1 MKRGNGL
8 LKVNVE
14 KKDKWYLCIDLKSFY
29 ASVECVERGLD
40 PFKVNL
46 VVADPT
52 RGGGSV
58 CLAITPAMKA
68 LGVKNRCRVFQIPK
82 NIEYITAM
90 PQMKKYM
97 KVSAQIY
104 SVYLKYISP
113 DDIYVYSIDEC
124 FIDVTDYCRLYSK
137 TPREIAVMLMEAVYE
152 ETGICSAAGIGTN
165 MFLCKV
171 ALDITAKHSPDF
183 IGFLDEDEFRKTI
196 WNHRPITDIWNVGG
210 GTAARLEKFGIYD
223 LKGVSECPEDKLYKE
238 FGVNARHLIEH
249 SKGIEPCTI
258 KDIHEYKPKSTSI
271 SNGQVLFKDYDYEG
285 ALIIMKEMVYAQAL
299 ELVEKRLVTDSVS
312 LRICYSKD
320 VFGSTGGTRK
330 IGEFTNSC
338 KKLTD
343 FFEALYRETTAP
355 NLPIRRVNISLNNL
369 QDDSMTTI
377 TFFTDVEAEE
387 KERRLQE
394 AIVGLRHKYGKNTVL
409 KGISYTENATARDRN
424 RMIGGHNG
432 GE

>member
-1 MKRGNGL
+1 M
-8 LKVNVE
+8 LKENAE
-14 KKDKWYLCIDLKSFY
+14 NKWYLCIDLKSFY

-97 KVSAQIY
+97 KVSADIY
-104 SVYLKYISP
+104 SVYLKFISP

-124 FIDVTDYCRLYSK
+124 FLDVTDYCRLYSK
-137 TPREIAVMLMEAVYE
+137 TPREIAVMLMNAVYE
-152 ETGICSAAGIGTN
+152 KTGICSAAGIGTN

-183 IGFLDEDEFRKTI
+183 IGYLDEDEFKKTI
-196 WNHRPITDIWNVGG
+196 WTHRPITDVWNVGK

-223 LKGVSECPEDKLYKE
+223 LKGVSECPEAKLYKE
-238 FGVNARHLIEH
+238 FGVNAKHLIDH
-249 SKGIEPCTI
+249 SHGIEPCTI
-258 KDIHEYKPKSTSI
+258 KDIHEYKPKSTSL
-271 SNGQVLFKDYDYEG
+271 SNGQVLFKDYNYDD
-285 ALIIMKEMVYAQAL
+285 ALIILKEMVYSQSL

-320 VFGSTGGTRK
+320 VYGATGATRK

-338 KKLTD
+338 KKLTEY
-343 FFEALYRETTAP
+343 FEALYRETTVK
-355 NLPIRRVNISLNNL
+355 NLPIRRVNIGLNNL

-377 TFFTDVEAEE
+377 TFFTDVEAEK
-387 KERRLQE
+387 KERKLQE
-394 AIVGLRHKYGKNTVL
+394 AIVDLRNKYGKNTVL
-409 KGISYTENATARDRN
+409 KGISYTENATARARN
-424 RMIGGHNG
+424 KMVGGHNG

>member
-1 MKRGNGL
+1 M
-8 LKVNVE
+8 LKENAE
-14 KKDKWYLCIDLKSFY
+14 NKWYLCIDLKSFY

-82 NIEYITAM
+82 NIDYITAM
-90 PQMKKYM
+90 PQMRKYM
-97 KVSAQIY
+97 KVSADIY
-104 SVYLKYISP
+104 SVYLNYISP

-124 FIDVTDYCRLYSK
+124 FIDITDYCRLYSK
-137 TPREIAVMLMEAVYE
+137 TPREIAVMLMNAVYE
-152 ETGICSAAGIGTN
+152 KTGICSAAGIGTN

-183 IGFLDEDEFRKTI
+183 IGYLDEVEFRKTI
-196 WNHRPITDIWNVGG
+196 WTHRPITDIWNVGR

-238 FGVNARHLIEH
+238 FGVNAKYLIEH
-249 SKGIEPCTI
+249 SNGVEPCTI

-271 SNGQVLFKDYDYEG
+271 SNGQVLFKDYNYDD
-285 ALIIMKEMVYAQAL
+285 ALIILKEMIYSQSL

-320 VFGSTGGTRK
+320 IYPSTGGTRK

-343 FFEALYRETTAP
+343 FFEELYRETTVK
-355 NLPIRRVNISLNNL
+355 NLPIRRVNIGFNNL

-387 KERRLQE
+387 KERKLQE
-394 AIVGLRHKYGKNTVL
+394 AIVDLRNKYGKNTVL

-424 RMIGGHNG
+424 RMVGGHNG

>member
-1 MKRGNGL
+1 M
-8 LKVNVE
+8 LKM
-14 KKDKWYLCIDLKSFY
+14 KDKWYLCIDLKSFY

-52 RGGGSV
+52 RGNGSV

-68 LGVKNRCRVFQIPK
+68 LGVKNRCRVFEIPK

-90 PQMKKYM
+90 PQMRKYM
-97 KVSAQIY
+97 KVSADIY
-104 SVYLKYISP
+104 SVYLRYISP

-137 TPREIAVMLMEAVYE
+137 TPREMAVMLMNAVYE
-152 ETGICSAAGIGTN
+152 KTGICSAAGIGTN

-183 IGFLDEDEFRKTI
+183 IGYLDEEEFRKTI
-196 WNHRPITDIWNVGG
+196 WTHRPITDVWNVGR

-223 LKGVSECPEDKLYKE
+223 LKGVSECPEEWLYKE
-238 FGVNARHLIEH
+238 FGVNAKHLIDHSHGVEH
-249 SKGIEPCTI
+249 CTI
-258 KDIHEYKPKSTSI
+258 KDIREYKPKSTSI
-271 SNGQVLFKDYDYEG
+271 SNGQVLFKDYNYDD
-285 ALIIMKEMVYAQAL
+285 ALIILKEMVYSQVL
-299 ELVEKRLVTDSVS
+299 ELAEKRMVTDSVS

-320 VFGSTGGTRK
+320 TCAATGGTRK

-338 KKLTD
+338 KKLTEY
-343 FFEALYRETTAP
+343 FETFYRETTVR
-355 NLPIRRVNISLNNL
+355 NMPIRRVNIGFNNL

-377 TFFTDVEAEE
+377 TFFTDIKAEE

-394 AIVGLRHKYGKNTVL
+394 TIVDLRNKYGKNTVL

-424 RMIGGHNG
+424 RMVGGHNG

>member
-1 MKRGNGL
+1 MLKMKN
-8 LKVNVE
+8 
-14 KKDKWYLCIDLKSFY
+14 KWYLCIDLKSFY

-52 RGGGSV
+52 RGNGSV

-68 LGVKNRCRVFQIPK
+68 LGVKNRCRVFEIPK

-90 PQMKKYM
+90 PQMRKYM
-97 KVSAQIY
+97 KVSADIY
-104 SVYLKYISP
+104 SVYLRYISP

-137 TPREIAVMLMEAVYE
+137 TPREMAVMLMNAVYE
-152 ETGICSAAGIGTN
+152 KTGICSAAGIGTN

-183 IGFLDEDEFRKTI
+183 IGYLDEEEFRKTI
-196 WNHRPITDIWNVGG
+196 WTHRPITDVWNVGR

-223 LKGVSECPEDKLYKE
+223 LKGVSECPEERLYKE
-238 FGVNARHLIEH
+238 FGVNAKHLIDHSHGVEH
-249 SKGIEPCTI
+249 CTI

-271 SNGQVLFKDYDYEG
+271 SNGQVLFKDYNYDD
-285 ALIIMKEMVYAQAL
+285 ALIILKEMVYSQVL
-299 ELVEKRLVTDSVS
+299 ELAEKRMVTDSVS

-320 VFGSTGGTRK
+320 TCAATGGTRK

-338 KKLTD
+338 KKLTEY
-343 FFEALYRETTAP
+343 FEALYRETTVR
-355 NLPIRRVNISLNNL
+355 NMPIRRVNIGFNNL

-377 TFFTDVEAEE
+377 TFFTDIKAEE

-394 AIVGLRHKYGKNTVL
+394 TIVDLRNKYGKNTVL

-424 RMIGGHNG
+424 RMVGGHNG